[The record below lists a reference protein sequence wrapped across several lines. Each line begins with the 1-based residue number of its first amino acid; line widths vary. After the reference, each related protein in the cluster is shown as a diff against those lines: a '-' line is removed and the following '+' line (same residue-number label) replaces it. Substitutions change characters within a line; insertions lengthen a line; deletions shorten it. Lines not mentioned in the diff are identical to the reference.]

1 MDLKKINFGD
11 RVAENEASKLDEYFV
26 ETEQWHSLKNGDVDV
41 VFGSKGAGKSALYT
55 LALRNKEYF
64 TKQNIF
70 LISAEKP
77 TGTTVF
83 SDINTEPPTKE
94 TEFVYLWKLYICQLI
109 SNFLNENGHNDGDAK
124 KVNDI
129 LVEAGL
135 LEQKSTLK
143 KMINKAMRFAKR
155 FIDIESV
162 EAGPAA
168 DGSFTG
174 KITFRSPSDEQELA
188 GYKSIDEL
196 IEMLANYLSENEI
209 KIWILFDRLDVAFE
223 QSLELEKNA
232 LRALFKT
239 YRDIE
244 EHLNIRFKI
253 FLRDDVWKRITND
266 GFREAS
272 HITRTTTIS
281 WTDQTLM
288 NLIISRA
295 LNNADIISKY
305 SINKSETLSQYS
317 KQEELYYKILP
328 KQVEIGEK
336 QSDTFNWIKS
346 RVKDGLNNVAPR
358 ELIHFYNESIKNEI
372 KSIEIGNSQSEEP
385 NIVSRQSIKSAA
397 AEVSKVRTEQTLF
410 AEYNEFKEYILKLEN
425 AKAEHNL
432 ETLSSIWNT
441 SQKQAENIATKLA
454 EIGFFEAKSAK
465 VDKLFK
471 IPFLYR
477 PYLSI
482 VQGKAF

>member
-11 RVAENEASKLDEYFV
+11 RVAENEAAKLYEYFV
-26 ETEQWHSLKNGDVDV
+26 ETEQWNSLKNGDVDV

-55 LALRNKEYF
+55 LALQNQEYF
-64 TKQNIF
+64 KAQNII

-77 TGTTVF
+77 TGATVF

-94 TEFVYLWKLYICQLI
+94 IEFVYLWKLYICQLI
-109 SNFLNENGHNDGDAK
+109 ANYLKKSGHTDGEAQK
-124 KVNDI
+124 AYEI

-135 LEQKSTLK
+135 LEEQSTLK

-155 FIDIESV
+155 LADVESI
-162 EAGPAA
+162 EAGPTAE
-168 DGSFTG
+168 GSFTG
-174 KITFRSPSDEQELA
+174 KITFRSPTDEQERA
-188 GYKSIDEL
+188 GYKSVDDLID
-196 IEMLANYLSENEI
+196 ILANYLQQKNI
-209 KIWILFDRLDVAFE
+209 KVWVLFDRLDVAFE

-244 EHLNIRFKI
+244 EHVNLRFKI
-253 FLRDDVWKRITND
+253 FLRDDVWKRITSD

-281 WTDQTLM
+281 WSDQNLM

-295 LNNADIISKY
+295 LNNPDVIDRYK
-305 SINKSETLSQYS
+305 INKSEILSQYTQ
-317 KQEELYYKILP
+317 QETLYYKMLP
-328 KQVEIGEK
+328 KQIEIGGK

-346 RVKDGLNNVAPR
+346 RAKDGSNNIAPR
-358 ELIHFYNESIKNEI
+358 ELIHFYNESVKNEI
-372 KSIEIGNSQSEEP
+372 KSIEIGNTQAEEP
-385 NIVSRQSIKSAA
+385 NILSRQSIKAA
-397 AEVSKVRTEQTLF
+397 ASEVSKVRTEQTLF
-410 AEYNEFKEYILKLEN
+410 AEYNDLRQFILKLEN
-425 AKAEHNL
+425 SKAEHNL
-432 ETLSSIWNT
+432 ETLSAIWET
-441 SQKQAENIATKLA
+441 DQKSTEAVATRLA
-454 EIGFFEAKSAK
+454 EIGFFESRTAK
-465 VDKLFK
+465 VEKLFK

>member
-11 RVAENEASKLDEYFV
+11 RVAENEASKLYEYFV
-26 ETEQWHSLKNGDVDV
+26 ETEQWHSLKSGDVDV

-55 LALRNKEYF
+55 LALKNQEYF
-64 TKQNIF
+64 KTENII

-77 TGTTVF
+77 TGATVF

-94 TEFVYLWKLYICQLI
+94 TEFVYLWKLYICQIIANYLKQT
-109 SNFLNENGHNDGDAK
+109 GHNDGEAQK
-124 KVNDI
+124 AYDI

-135 LEQKSTLK
+135 LEEKSTLK
-143 KMINKAMRFAKR
+143 KMINKALRFAKR
-155 FIDIESV
+155 FVDIESV
-162 EAGPAA
+162 EAGQTAE
-168 DGSFTG
+168 GSFTG
-174 KITFRSPSDEQELA
+174 KITFRTPTDEQERA
-188 GYKSIDEL
+188 GYKSVDDL
-196 IEMLANYLSENEI
+196 IEILAEYLDQKNI

-223 QSLELEKNA
+223 QSLDLEKNA

-244 EHLNIRFKI
+244 EHINIRFKI
-253 FLRDDVWKRITND
+253 FLRDDVWKRITSD

-272 HITRTTTIS
+272 HITRTTNITWS
-281 WTDQTLM
+281 DENLM

-295 LNNADIISKY
+295 LNNPEVIDRY
-305 SINKSETLSQYS
+305 NINKTETLNQYLL
-317 KQEELYYKILP
+317 QEKLYYQMFP
-328 KQVEIGEK
+328 QQVEIGGK

-358 ELIHFYNESIKNEI
+358 ELIHFYNESVKNEI
-372 KSIEIGNSQSEEP
+372 KSIEIGNAQSEEP
-385 NIVSRQSIKSAA
+385 NILSRQSIKAA
-397 AEVSKVRTEQTLF
+397 VSEVSKVRTEQTLF
-410 AEYNEFKEYILKLEN
+410 AEYNDLRQFILKLEN
-425 AKAEHNL
+425 SKAEHNL
-432 ETLSSIWNT
+432 ETLSAVWEIDQKSAESIAN
-441 SQKQAENIATKLA
+441 QLA
-454 EIGFFEAKSAK
+454 EIGFFESRTAK
-465 VDKLFK
+465 VEKLFK